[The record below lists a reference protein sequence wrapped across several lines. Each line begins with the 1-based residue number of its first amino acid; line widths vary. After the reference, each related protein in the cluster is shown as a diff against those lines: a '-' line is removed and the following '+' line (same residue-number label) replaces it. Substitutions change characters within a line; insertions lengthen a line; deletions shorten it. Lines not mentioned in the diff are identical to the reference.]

1 MANQKITECRPRNII
16 ILSDGTGQRGGL
28 YVDETR
34 SNIYKLY
41 RAARVAPDS
50 TIDPGRQAAFYDP
63 GLGTLQPGGT
73 SIERAF
79 RWLYNFVSQATGLGI
94 TRNIIDCYAAIVQL
108 WRPGD
113 RIFLFGFSRG
123 AYTVR
128 CLASVICY
136 CGIPTS
142 EQDGKPL
149 RRDLGN
155 ARRVATRAVKS
166 VYQHVS
172 SPRDAKYTL
181 QRRQLAVQFRADY
194 RSNHAG
200 TTDTPNA
207 FPFFIGVFDTVASLS
222 NTGSLVVLCL
232 MYAALHLGLAGT
244 LSLLLAPF
252 SFWYWFGWLA
262 IGAFGLVIAAYVYTH
277 LKFSFSLRQHF
288 FWDVIHLTTFRQRF
302 YDQYLRPEILYARH
316 AISIDERRNDFQRV
330 PWGARQTDY
339 WKAERKVDSFEQVWF
354 AGNHADIG
362 GGYPENES
370 RLSDIS
376 LQWMIDQATDA
387 RLGDDALL
395 VDRAV
400 LKPSGRADGM
410 QHDETQSSVFRWVK
424 KTLRE
429 PLPQAPLHASVLER
443 FELNEIQQYDIM
455 APYRP
460 EALRTHDR
468 LTGYYADVPLPR
480 VTGWQWFQLYRK
492 SFRVALARRLD
503 AICGAMLSR
512 IYPSDWTPE
521 PPMDDNKR
529 ILTPDSIVS
538 LIGLLALVAVAGLG
552 AWIWLFWQI
561 VPWLREGVWHSY
573 PVATFFHPRT
583 NWIGLQFIT
592 NWLVALP
599 VTFVLAIFGVALFW
613 GFGLISTKMYQCASR
628 DARRARTDESL
639 IG

>member
-1 MANQKITECRPRNII
+1 MAKQDITARPRNIVI
-16 ILSDGTGQRGGL
+16 FSDGTGQRGGL

-34 SNIYKLY
+34 SNVYKLY
-41 RAARVAPDS
+41 RATRVAPDS
-50 TIDPGRQAAFYDP
+50 SIDPDRQAAFYDP

-73 SIERAF
+73 SLERAF
-79 RWLYNFVSQATGLGI
+79 RWFYNFVSQATGLGI

-142 EQDGKPL
+142 EHGQPL

-181 QRRQLAVQFRADY
+181 QRRQLAAQFRADY
-194 RSNHAG
+194 RSNHDG

-222 NTGSLVVLCL
+222 NTGSLIVLCL
-232 MYAALHLGLAGT
+232 MYTALHLGLAGM
-244 LSLLLAPF
+244 LALLFAPF

-262 IGAFGLVIAAYVYTH
+262 VGAFGLVIGAYIYTH

-339 WKAERKVDSFEQVWF
+339 WRAERKIDAFEQIWF
-354 AGNHADIG
+354 AGNHADVG

-370 RLSDIS
+370 RLSDIA
-376 LQWMIDQATDA
+376 LQWMVDQATNP
-387 RLGDDALL
+387 RLGDDTLF
-395 VDRAV
+395 VDPTV
-400 LKPSGRADGM
+400 LKLCGRADGI
-410 QHDETQSSVFRWVK
+410 QHDETQSSIFRWTK

-429 PLPQAPLHASVLER
+429 PLPQAPLHPSVLER
-443 FELNEIQQYDIM
+443 FETNEVQQYDIL

-460 EALRTHDR
+460 EALRSHDR
-468 LTGYYADVPLPR
+468 LAGYYADVPLPR
-480 VTGWQWFQLYRK
+480 VTGWQWLQPYREA
-492 SFRVALARRLD
+492 FANALAKLLD
-503 AICGAMLSR
+503 AICGALLAR
-512 IYPSDWTPE
+512 IYPKEWTSE
-521 PPMDDNKR
+521 PPMDQAKR
-529 ILTPDSIVS
+529 TLTPDSIVS
-538 LIGLLALVAVAGLG
+538 LIGLLALIAVAGLG
-552 AWIWLFWQI
+552 AWIWLVWQI
-561 VPWLREGVWHSY
+561 VPWLHEGVWHHY
-573 PVATFFHPRT
+573 PVANYIHPQT
-583 NWIGLQFIT
+583 SWIGLQFIID
-592 NWLVALP
+592 WLVALP
-599 VTFVLAIFGVALFW
+599 VTVVLATFGVALFW

-628 DARRARTDESL
+628 HAGKRVTPAQTRT
-639 IG
+639 